1 MRTSIRTPMSRLY
14 LPPPPWSVLVEGPT
28 IWVGPK
34 NIFLDFRAFWF
45 LEKAALNKSRVSET
59 ALMCS
64 TNKNVSLLKFKVL
77 KVS

>member
-14 LPPPPWSVLVEGPT
+14 LPPPPWSVLAEGPT
-28 IWVGPK
+28 IWEGPK
-34 NIFLDFRAFWF
+34 NICLDFRAFWF

-64 TNKNVSLLKFKVL
+64 TKKNVSLLKFKVL
-77 KVS
+77 IA